1 MNFIG
6 GYEETNLFVPI
17 PNPPTVSHPQ
27 LHLYGYLVLLATNL
41 EIFQMKSFILKNKK

>member
-1 MNFIG
+1 MNFIE

-27 LHLYGYLVLLATNL
+27 LHLYGYLV
-41 EIFQMKSFILKNKK
+41 FIGHKLRKISNEVIYS